1 MKKLLSALLATSMLF
16 LVSACNIKD
25 VTRMAYT
32 DTDSVGRGEFNFYL
46 QQGKSAAISAAKSGG
61 GDTLSATST
70 EEEWNTVK
78 IGDVTAAEYARDKA
92 KEYAKSSLVMKAK
105 AIADG
110 ITLTDEDRDSIAK
123 QKTQIIEQYGGR
135 YNYEQ
140 YFTEGGFTLQ
150 DVEKILEAEA
160 YAQKVSEKYFGDGTE
175 ANPGEITVSDEDVKN
190 FYESEYVYVKHI
202 LVSNQADAAASD
214 ETKVESGDAAD
225 ENADKSAD
233 SSADASA
240 DTSAEDKD
248 AAALQKAK
256 DLIAELQ
263 GGADFDKLM
272 KENTADKNAET
283 GEINSPEGYV
293 FTKGEMVSEFETAAF
308 ALKDNELTA
317 EPVKTSYGYHIIKR
331 LPLPQSGEL
340 YDTAIENAK
349 SKKLSNLAEEYTDKW
364 AEELGFKFNDKAI
377 SKIKLAA
384 KKA

>member
-1 MKKLLSALLATSMLF
+1 MLF

-46 QQGKSAAISAAKSGG
+46 QQGKSAAISAAQSGG

-78 IGDVTAAEYARDKA
+78 IGDVTAADYARDKA

-150 DVEKILEAEA
+150 DVEKILEAET

-190 FYESEYVYVKHI
+190 YYESEYVYAKHI
-202 LVSNQADAAASD
+202 LISNEADTAAAD
-214 ETKVESGDAAD
+214 ETTVESGDAAD
-225 ENADKSAD
+225 ENADASAD
-233 SSADASA
+233 SSADA
-240 DTSAEDKD
+240 DKSAEDKD
-248 AAALQKAK
+248 AEALQKAK

-272 KENTADKNAET
+272 KENTADKNSET

-308 ALKDNELTA
+308 ALKENELTS

-340 YDTAIENAK
+340 YDTAIEKAK

-384 KKA
+384 KNA

>member
-61 GDTLSATST
+61 GDT

-190 FYESEYVYVKHI
+190 FYVKHI
-202 LVSNQADAAASD
+202 LISNQADAAASD
-214 ETKVESGDAAD
+214 ETTVESGDAAD

-308 ALKDNELTA
+308 ALKENELTA

-340 YDTAIENAK
+340 YDEAVEKAK
-349 SKKLSNLAEEYTDKW
+349 TKKLSNLAEEYTDKW

-384 KKA
+384 KNA

>member
-46 QQGKSAAISAAKSGG
+46 QQGKSAAISAAQSGG

-78 IGDVTAAEYARDKA
+78 IGDVTAADYARDKA

-140 YFTEGGFTLQ
+140 YFSEGGFTLQ
-150 DVEKILEAEA
+150 DIEKILEAEA

-190 FYESEYVYVKHI
+190 YYESEYVYAKHI
-202 LVSNQADAAASD
+202 LISNEADTAASD
-214 ETKVESGDAAD
+214 ETTVESGDAAD
-225 ENADKSAD
+225 ENADK
-233 SSADASA
+233 SADASA

-272 KENTADKNAET
+272 KENTADKNSET

-293 FTKGEMVSEFETAAF
+293 FTKGEMVPEFETAAF
-308 ALKDNELTA
+308 ALKENELTA

-384 KKA
+384 KNA

>member
-140 YFTEGGFTLQ
+140 YFTEGGFTLH
-150 DVEKILEAEA
+150 DIEKILEAEA
-160 YAQKVSEKYFGDGTE
+160 YAKKVSEKYFGDGTE

-190 FYESEYVYVKHI
+190 YYESEYVYVKHI
-202 LVSNQADAAASD
+202 LVSNQADAAASG
-214 ETKVESGDAAD
+214 ETTVESGDAAD

-340 YDTAIENAK
+340 YDTAIESAK

-384 KKA
+384 KNA